1 MGQSGVYF
9 YRIHRC
15 KKINGEEERVLI
27 GTYEHAFDAKGRVFI
42 PAKWRENV
50 EDVIVVIEGI
60 LGAGDAKCLF
70 GMSIAEWERF
80 SEKLAALPL
89 ADLAGQA
96 VKRRLYASAAACEI
110 DKQGRILIPA
120 ALRDKADI
128 TKDATLIGV
137 GNRLE
142 IWSPSELTKHEAL
155 TNEAYDEALTHL
167 ASIGI

>member
-1 MGQSGVYF
+1 M
-9 YRIHRC
+9 
-15 KKINGEEERVLI
+15 LI

-42 PAKWRENV
+42 PARWRDDVGE
-50 EDVIVVIEGI
+50 VIVVIEGL
-60 LGAGDAKCLF
+60 LGAGNAKCLF
-70 GMSIAEWERF
+70 GMSTDEWERF
-80 SEKLAALPL
+80 SKKLAELPM

-120 ALRDKADI
+120 SLRDKADI
-128 TKDATLIGV
+128 SKDATLIGV

-142 IWSPSELTKHEAL
+142 IWSPEELIRHEAL